1 MKFKAISYLAV
12 GAMAVLTACS
22 HEGDNFGD
30 RVLFT
35 GTETSPVVKFL
46 CDGMSSTALT
56 VTSTAKAT
64 TDVHITVKAAP
75 ELLDAYNKKYN
86 RSFVAPEPNMYQL
99 ENTDLVIK
107 AGSNMSSQVKITSN
121 SEDLAEGV
129 GYMLPITITSVSGD
143 DLGVIE
149 DSRTAYV
156 QFTKVITI
164 KAGFLN
170 GSSSYEIP
178 GFKCT
183 DASDPLSS
191 PVAALNQMTIEMKVL
206 PLRFGTNPNQAS
218 GISTLCGNEEN
229 FLFRFG
235 DGGGQP
241 TNQLELVKGAIGT
254 DPSPDKR
261 STMPTPIST
270 WVHSTQVTGFTSRL
284 CTTAACFVY
293 TAIASRLQPS
303 RPPAVRLTFL
313 PPTMVRRAGL
323 TPSQS
328 VLPATAVSSMA
339 MSANV
344 AYGMCPALSPNWKT
358 VSAMST
364 RLPKALSP
372 AGVLTARPMPT
383 VQSATLPDMVMM
395 RPCLQVALP
404 GLMARSVLIDID
416 AGFSA

>member
-254 DPSPDKR
+254 DPSPDKKEHYADPNIHMGTFDTGHWIHFAAVYDGSMLR
-261 STMPTPIST
+261 VYRDCEQIAAIETAGGQINLSTAYN
-270 WVHSTQVTGFTSRL
+270 G
-284 CTTAACFVY
+284 
-293 TAIASRLQPS
+293 AS
-303 RPPAVRLTFL
+303 
-313 PPTMVRRAGL
+313 
-323 TPSQS
+323 
-328 VLPATAVSSMA
+328 
-339 MSANV
+339 N
-344 AYGMCPALSPNWKT
+344 
-358 VSAMST
+358 
-364 RLPKALSP
+364 
-372 AGVLTARPMPT
+372 
-383 VQSATLPDMVMM
+383 
-395 RPCLQVALP
+395 
-404 GLMARSVLIDID
+404 I
-416 AGFSA
+416 

>member
-241 TNQLELVKGAIGT
+241 TNQLELVKGAVGT
-254 DPSPDKR
+254 DPSPDKKEHYADPNIHMGTFDTGHWIHFAAVYDGSMLR
-261 STMPTPIST
+261 VYRDCEQIAAIETAGGQINLSTAYNGSSGWFDTFTIGSSCHSRFFNGYVSECRVWNVPRTIAELENGLCYVDPTSEGLIACWRFDGETNADGSIRDVTGHGYDATMLTGSAT
-270 WVHSTQVTGFTSRL
+270 WVDGQK
-284 CTTAACFVY
+284 
-293 TAIASRLQPS
+293 
-303 RPPAVRLTFL
+303 
-313 PPTMVRRAGL
+313 
-323 TPSQS
+323 
-328 VLPATAVSSMA
+328 
-339 MSANV
+339 
-344 AYGMCPALSPNWKT
+344 CPY
-358 VSAMST
+358 
-364 RLPKALSP
+364 
-372 AGVLTARPMPT
+372 
-383 VQSATLPDMVMM
+383 
-395 RPCLQVALP
+395 
-404 GLMARSVLIDID
+404 
-416 AGFSA
+416 